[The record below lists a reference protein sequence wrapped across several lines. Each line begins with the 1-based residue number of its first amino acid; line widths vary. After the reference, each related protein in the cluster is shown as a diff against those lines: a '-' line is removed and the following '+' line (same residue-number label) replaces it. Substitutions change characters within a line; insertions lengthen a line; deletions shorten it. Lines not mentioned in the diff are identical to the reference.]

1 MRAAVGVMQ
10 SRAASPAIPSAM
22 GTPELRVAG
31 WHPWVVS
38 PALLGVVPRG
48 MWCNMGLSRGARLP
62 QPKTLLAVSRSREH
76 PAN

>member
-22 GTPELRVAG
+22 GTPVLRVAG
-31 WHPWVVS
+31 WHPRAVS

-48 MWCNMGLSRGARLP
+48 MWCNMGLS
-62 QPKTLLAVSRSREH
+62 
-76 PAN
+76 